1 MQQRQAAKEIR
12 EKKADE
18 IKARKDIKEAE
29 KLRRSNLTPEERR
42 AEDKIKRAAN
52 KEAKRVA
59 AAQNEVQEL
68 PENDPDGV
76 INSDDDDNL
85 FDEQEI
91 AEISSFLPIANI

>member
-1 MQQRQAAKEIR
+1 M
-12 EKKADE
+12 
-18 IKARKDIKEAE
+18 
-29 KLRRSNLTPEERR
+29 
-42 AEDKIKRAAN
+42 
-52 KEAKRVA
+52 
-59 AAQNEVQEL
+59 QEL